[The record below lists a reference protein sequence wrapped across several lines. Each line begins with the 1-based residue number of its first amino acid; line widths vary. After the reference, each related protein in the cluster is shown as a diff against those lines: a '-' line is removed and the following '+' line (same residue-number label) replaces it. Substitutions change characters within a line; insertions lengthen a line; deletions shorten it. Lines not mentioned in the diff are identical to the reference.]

1 MTSPAAQRT
10 FMKDLQQLY
19 KTIDASTDGQ
29 ASIVGIDEMTVKVS
43 LRPKSGCN
51 AHAEF
56 LVTIECCATYP
67 MTYPKVSFDTPIF
80 HPNIDPSSGTVCISI
95 LNEWKSCYSLLDLVK
110 AFLYLIDHPNFDSP
124 INPVDVPE
132 NSAQLARNSV
142 RLLAGLPINGHRF
155 PPNPAWVQWARL
167 NSCLP
172 SEEEGESEEAEVR
185 ARKSEE
191 FDQYGGEEINEAANA
206 AALEDEKSTV
216 APLYA
221 SFETISDTVPSFA
234 KIRHFLN
241 PDEETSSWGPYVPN
255 LPSFEVRSQRILI
268 WPPSDGNKSGTFT
281 VFFFTEF
288 LGTSHHRFD
297 LGENYSTLFI
307 GNVLQEWQSHRESR
321 QTSSNCP
328 WYAFVPYSEC
338 SYHSHTSCSFSLSLC
353 SMFEDNET
361 PMHDLTADFCPWSA
375 MDGKGVNALFDGL
388 FFEGNQNRGNFTCF
402 LDKDSDSYSESQVFE
417 LLFDSCA
424 SDYKGDVMNPEE
436 LSKTGSQC
444 GFSNHMEKS
453 PSESEVSLTE
463 SQESDTNETDDEREK
478 ASSSVSSTTYK
489 EADANYAQI
498 TECPDCRCDR
508 WYLSEPIDAG
518 LTPLWKWNLCLTRW
532 PFRFAPQQIVNLSM
546 TGIRIP
552 PWRTSSGR
560 MMSDV
565 CHFCSK
571 NQDISSLVLLDPMV
585 SHLTT

>member
-1 MTSPAAQRT
+1 PPHTQMTSPAAQRT

-29 ASIVGIDEMTVKVS
+29 AFIVGIDEMTVKVS
-43 LRPKSGCN
+43 LRPKSGYN

-80 HPNIDPSSGTVCISI
+80 HPNIDPLSGTVCISI
-95 LNEWKSCYSLLDLVK
+95 LNEWQSCYSLLDLVK

-172 SEEEGESEEAEVR
+172 SEEEGELEEAEVE
-185 ARKSEE
+185 ARKNEE
-191 FDQYGGEEINEAANA
+191 FDQYGGEEINKAANA
-206 AALEDEKSTV
+206 AALEDKKSTI

-221 SFETISDTVPSFA
+221 STETTSDTVPSFA

-241 PDEETSSWGPYVPN
+241 PDEETSSWGPYVAN
-255 LPSFEVRSQRILI
+255 LPPFEVRSQRILI
-268 WPPSDGNKSGTFT
+268 WPPNDDNKSGTFT
-281 VFFFTEF
+281 VFFFVEF

-307 GNVLQEWQSHRESR
+307 GNVLQECQSHQESR

-328 WYAFVPYSEC
+328 C
-338 SYHSHTSCSFSLSLC
+338 
-353 SMFEDNET
+353 MFADNET
-361 PMHDLTADFCPWSA
+361 PMHDLTADFCPWST

-388 FFEGNQNRGNFTCF
+388 FFDGNQNRGNFTCF
-402 LDKDSDSYSESQVFE
+402 LDKDSDSDSESQVFE

-424 SDYKGDVMNPEE
+424 SDYKGDVMKPEE

-444 GFSNHMEKS
+444 GFSNHVEKS

-463 SQESDTNETDDEREK
+463 TQESDINETDDEGEK
-478 ASSSVSSTTYK
+478 APSSISSTTYK
-489 EADANYAQI
+489 EVDANYAQI
-498 TECPDCRCDR
+498 TECPDCRYDR

-518 LTPLWKWNLCLTRW
+518 LTPLWKWNFRLTRW
-532 PFRFAPQQIVNLSM
+532 PFRFAPQQNVDLSM

-571 NQDISSLVLLDPMV
+571 NQDVSSLVLLDPMV
-585 SHLTT
+585 SHLT